1 MKTKKI
7 ISYVVLALVAVFS
20 IYEIVILSLNLAS
33 YTLDMTKSYASYIWG
48 IVVFSLI
55 LISSLALIIYQAYLD
70 YKKKYYVLKK

>member
-20 IYEIVILSLNLAS
+20 IYEIVILSLDLAS
-33 YTLDMTKSYASYIWG
+33 YTLDLPRSYASYIWG
-48 IVVFSLI
+48 IIVFSLI
-55 LISSLALIIYQAYLD
+55 LVSSLALIIYQAYLD